1 MKKTEKERP
10 QAVLPVEN
18 LMIMRNLFATSLF
31 SALLAFAAFPA
42 EAQTASA
49 ENYLDSLR
57 AELNAGWPHNRT
69 VNLVFHGHSVPSGYF
84 ATPQVRTLDAY
95 PHRVLEIVKKQYPYA
110 VVNSIV
116 TGIGGENS
124 EQGEKRFDREVLAH
138 RPDVLFIDYALND
151 RAIGLGRAER
161 AWRKM
166 IGRAGRRKIPVVL
179 CTPTPDLASDLLDS
193 LTPLAQHARQI
204 RKLAAE
210 YRVGLA
216 DNYAAFVALARE
228 GRDIRRMMAQSNH
241 PNERGHVVA
250 AMEIARWILTPEQ
263 RRAYEAGEVLGI
275 MRRVADWQLDNFER
289 QSIEG
294 SRHPGSHD
302 YRSWVNAVLY
312 VGLAEMTDV
321 VPDVG
326 YRTFLRTV
334 GRKMQW
340 QPGRNIFFADDLCVG
355 QFYAMAYERCRDSVV
370 IRPTIEALGRIMA
383 APDTASL
390 NYYAPGSHSR
400 WCWCDALFMAPTVYA
415 RIGRLTGDNRYYDY
429 LDREFRVACDTLYC
443 PQERLFFRDTRYIG
457 MREKNGE
464 RVFWGRGNGWVAA
477 ALTVLIDNMPDD
489 RPSKARYVALF
500 RAMMERIA
508 GLQGP
513 DGYWH
518 ASLLDPASYRAP
530 ETSATG
536 FFTYS
541 LLWGINRGL
550 LDGERYENAAAKGW
564 RALCEAVRS
573 DGMVGYVQ
581 PIGADPQQ
589 VDGDDTEVYGV
600 GAFLL
605 AGRQMYDYLMKR

>member
-1 MKKTEKERP
+1 MKKTEERLRTVP
-10 QAVLPVEN
+10 PSEN
-18 LMIMRNLFATSLF
+18 RMIMRNIFVSVLF
-31 SALLAFAAFPA
+31 SALLVFAAFSA
-42 EAQTASA
+42 EAQTASVG
-49 ENYLDSLR
+49 NYLDSLR
-57 AELNAGWPHNRT
+57 ADLNACWPHNRT

-95 PHRVLEIVKKQYPYA
+95 PHRVLEIIKKQYPYA

-124 EQGEKRFDREVLAH
+124 EQGEKRFDRDVLVH

-151 RAIGLGRAER
+151 RVIGLDRAER

-166 IGRAGRRKIPVVL
+166 IERALRRKIPVVL
-179 CTPTPDLASDLLDS
+179 CTPTPDLTSNLLDS

-204 RKLAAE
+204 RKLAEE
-210 YRVGLA
+210 YHVGLA

-228 GRDIRRMMAQSNH
+228 GRNIRRMMAQSNH
-241 PNERGHVVA
+241 PNELGHAVA
-250 AMEIARWILTPEQ
+250 AMEIVRWVLTPEQ
-263 RRAYEAGEVLGI
+263 WRAYKAGEVLGI

-294 SRHPGSHD
+294 SRYPGSHD
-302 YRSWVNAVLY
+302 YRSWVNAVMY
-312 VGLAEMTDV
+312 VGLMEMTDV
-321 VPDVG
+321 IPDVR
-326 YRTFLRTV
+326 YRTFLHTV

-355 QFYAMAYERCRDSVV
+355 QFYAMAYEKYRDSVM

-383 APDTASL
+383 APDTVSL
-390 NYYAPGSHSR
+390 NYYAPGSHRR

-415 RIGRLTGDNRYYDY
+415 RIGKLTGDNRYYDY
-429 LDREFRVACDTLYC
+429 LDREFRVTCDTLYS

-464 RVFWGRGNGWVAA
+464 KVFWGRGNGWVVA

-489 RPSKARYVALF
+489 RPSKARYVELF

-508 GLQGP
+508 GLQGH

-518 ASLLDPASYRAP
+518 ASLLDPASYPAP

-536 FFTYS
+536 FFTYG

-550 LDGERYENAAAKGW
+550 LNRECYESVAERGW
-564 RALCEAVRS
+564 RALCEAVHP

-589 VDGDDTEVYGV
+589 VDENDTEVYGV
-600 GAFLL
+600 GAFLM
-605 AGRQMYDYLMKR
+605 AGRQMYDYMMKR

>member
-1 MKKTEKERP
+1 
-10 QAVLPVEN
+10 
-18 LMIMRNLFATSLF
+18 MRNIFASFLF
-31 SALLAFAAFPA
+31 SALLVFAAFSA
-42 EAQTASA
+42 EAQTASV

-57 AELNAGWPHNRT
+57 ADLNASWPHNRT

-95 PHRVLEIVKKQYPYA
+95 PHRVLEIIKKQYPYA

-124 EQGEKRFDREVLAH
+124 EQGEKRFDRDVLVH

-151 RAIGLGRAER
+151 RAIGLDRSER

-166 IGRAGRRKIPVVL
+166 IERALRREIPVVL
-179 CTPTPDLASDLLDS
+179 CTPTPDLTSNLLDS

-204 RKLAAE
+204 RKLAEE
-210 YRVGLA
+210 YHVGLA

-228 GRDIRRMMAQSNH
+228 GRNIRRMMAQSNH
-241 PNERGHVVA
+241 PNEHGHAVA
-250 AMEIARWILTPEQ
+250 AMEIVRWVLTPEQ
-263 RRAYEAGEVLGI
+263 WRAYKAGEVLGI

-294 SRHPGSHD
+294 SSYPGSHD
-302 YRSWVNAVLY
+302 YRSWVNAVMY
-312 VGLAEMTDV
+312 VGLMEMTDV
-321 VPDVG
+321 IPDVR
-326 YRTFLRTV
+326 YRIFLRTV
-334 GRKMQW
+334 GRKTQW

-355 QFYAMAYERCRDSVV
+355 QFYAMAYEKYRDSVM
-370 IRPTIEALGRIMA
+370 IRPTIETLGRIMA
-383 APDTASL
+383 VPDTVSL

-415 RIGRLTGDNRYYDY
+415 RIGKLTGDNRYYDY
-429 LDREFRVACDTLYC
+429 LDREFRVTCDTLYSL
-443 PQERLFFRDTRYIG
+443 QERLFFRDTRYIG

-464 RVFWGRGNGWVAA
+464 EVFWGRGNGWVVA

-489 RPSKARYVALF
+489 RPSKARYVELY

-518 ASLLDPASYRAP
+518 ASLLDPASYPTP

-536 FFTYS
+536 FFTYG

-550 LDGERYENAAAKGW
+550 LNRERYERVAEKGW
-564 RALCEAVRS
+564 RALCEAVRP

-589 VDGDDTEVYGV
+589 VDEDDTEVYGV
-600 GAFLL
+600 GAFLM
-605 AGRQMYDYLMKR
+605 AGRQMYDYMMKR

>member
-1 MKKTEKERP
+1 MENTEEERP
-10 QAVLPVEN
+10 WAVPPTEN
-18 LMIMRNLFATSLF
+18 RMTMRNVFALFLF
-31 SALLAFAAFPA
+31 SSFLAFAAPSA
-42 EAQTASA
+42 KAQTASA

-57 AELNAGWPHNRT
+57 VELNNRWPHNRT
-69 VNLVFHGHSVPSGYF
+69 LNFVYHGHSVPSGYF
-84 ATPQVRTLDAY
+84 ATPRVRTLDAY
-95 PHRVLEIVKKQYPYA
+95 PFRVLEIVKEHYPYA
-110 VVNSIV
+110 VVNCIV

-124 EQGEKRFDREVLAH
+124 EQGEKRFDREVLVH

-151 RAIGLGRAER
+151 RAIGLERAGR

-166 IGRAGRRKIPVVL
+166 IERALRRKIPVVL
-179 CTPTPDLASDLLDS
+179 CTPTPDLMSDLLDER
-193 LTPLAQHARQI
+193 TPLALHARQI
-204 RKLAAE
+204 RALAEE

-216 DNYAAFVALARE
+216 DNYAAFCALARE

-241 PNERGHVVA
+241 PNEYGHAVA
-250 AMEIARWILTPEQ
+250 AAEIARWILTPEQ
-263 RRAYEAGEVLGI
+263 WRACRAGEILGV
-275 MRRVADWQLDNFER
+275 MRRVADWQLDSFEYR
-289 QSIEG
+289 SVKG
-294 SRHPGSHD
+294 TRHPGSHD
-302 YRSWVNAVLY
+302 YRSWVNAAMY
-312 VGLAEMTDV
+312 VGLAGMIDV
-321 VPDVG
+321 APDAR
-326 YRTFLRTV
+326 YKTFLRTV
-334 GRKMQW
+334 GCKTQW
-340 QPGRNIFFADDLCVG
+340 RPGRNIFFADDLCVG
-355 QFYAMAYERCRDSVV
+355 QFYAMAYDKCRDSAM

-383 APDTASL
+383 SPDTASL

-464 RVFWGRGNGWVAA
+464 RVFWGRGNGWVVA
-477 ALTVLIDNMPDD
+477 ALTILIDNMPDD

-518 ASLLDPASYRAP
+518 ASLLDPASYPAP

-536 FFTYS
+536 FFTYG
-541 LLWGINRGL
+541 LLWGVNRGL
-550 LDGERYENAAAKGW
+550 LDRAHYGPVAEKGW
-564 RALCEAVRS
+564 RALCEAVHE
-573 DGMVGYVQ
+573 DGKLGYVQ

-600 GAFLL
+600 GAFLM
-605 AGRQMYDYLMKR
+605 AGRQMYDYIMEH

>member
-1 MKKTEKERP
+1 
-10 QAVLPVEN
+10 
-18 LMIMRNLFATSLF
+18 MRNVFASIFL
-31 SALLAFAAFPA
+31 AAFLVLAASPA

-49 ENYLDSLR
+49 EHYLDSLR
-57 AELNAGWPHNRT
+57 AELNARWPRNRT

-84 ATPQVRTLDAY
+84 ATPNVRTLDAY
-95 PHRVLEIVKKQYPYA
+95 PHRVLEIVKRYYPYA

-138 RPDVLFIDYALND
+138 RPDVLMIDYALND
-151 RAIGLGRAER
+151 RAIGLERAER

-166 IGRAGRRKIPVVL
+166 IARALRKKIPVVL
-179 CTPTPDLASDLLDS
+179 CTPTPDLTSDLLDS
-193 LTPLAQHARQI
+193 LTPLARHAQQI
-204 RKLAAE
+204 RALAAE
-210 YRVGLA
+210 FRVGLA

-228 GRDIRRMMAQSNH
+228 GRDIRSLMAQSNH
-241 PNERGHVVA
+241 PNERGHAVA
-250 AMEIARWILTPEQ
+250 AAQIARWILTTEQ
-263 RRAYEAGEVLGI
+263 MRDFRAGELLAV

-289 QSIEG
+289 QSVEG
-294 SRHPGSHD
+294 SRYPGSHD
-302 YRSWVNAVLY
+302 YRSWVNAAMY
-312 VGLAEMTDV
+312 VGLAGMTDV
-321 VPDVG
+321 VSDAKYG
-326 YRTFLRTV
+326 MFLRTV
-334 GRKMQW
+334 GRKTQW

-355 QFYAMAYERCRDSVV
+355 QFYAMAYEKCRDSAM
-370 IRPTIEALGRIMA
+370 IRPTIEALERIMA
-383 APDTASL
+383 TPDTASL

-400 WCWCDALFMAPTVYA
+400 WCWCDAFFMAPTVFA
-415 RIGRLTGDNRYYDY
+415 RIGRATGDSRYYDY
-429 LDREFRVACDTLYC
+429 LDRELRVACDTLYC
-443 PQERLFFRDTRYIG
+443 PQERLFFRDTRYVG

-477 ALTVLIDNMPDD
+477 ALTILIDNMPED
-489 RPSKARYVALF
+489 RPSRARYVALF
-500 RAMMERIA
+500 REMMERIA

-518 ASLLDPASYRAP
+518 ASLLDPASYPAP

-536 FFTYS
+536 FFTYG

-550 LDGERYENAAAKGW
+550 LDRDTYAAVAERGW

-589 VDGDDTEVYGV
+589 VNGNDTEVYGV
-600 GAFLL
+600 GAFLM
-605 AGRQMYDYLMKR
+605 AGRQMYDYIMQR